1 LLKYHHTKFGN
12 GNSHGVNRLLGKR
25 TNIRLHNNKQ
35 TQNLK
40 RDQLAMLTNNE
51 MNVTRTCCW

>member
-35 TQNLK
+35 TQNLI
-40 RDQLAMLTNNE
+40 T
-51 MNVTRTCCW
+51 